1 MLWFK
6 PFFGHTN
13 YVADFYG
20 IPYHEA
26 GSDGHGEVKG
36 AEDGHGDDKAETG
49 KAEHHYVF
57 AGKPGEGA
65 LYIAPDNHVLDD
77 AHAVPKWVKASPFIA
92 MLGGFLM
99 AMWFYIWNPTLPARL
114 AENQRPLYL
123 FLKNKWYFDELY
135 DFLFVNPAKALGR
148 FLWKRGDGQ
157 VIDGTLNGVAMG
169 IVPFF
174 TKLAGRAQSGYIFTY
189 AFAMVI
195 GIAVL
200 VTWMS
205 MSGGAH

>member
-1 MLWFK
+1 
-6 PFFGHTN
+6 
-13 YVADFYG
+13 
-20 IPYHEA
+20 
-26 GSDGHGEVKG
+26 
-36 AEDGHGDDKAETG
+36 
-49 KAEHHYVF
+49 
-57 AGKPGEGA
+57 
-65 LYIAPDNHVLDD
+65 
-77 AHAVPKWVKASPFIA
+77 

-123 FLKNKWYFDELY
+123 FLKNKWYIDELY

-169 IVPFF
+169 IIPFF

-200 VTWMS
+200 VTWMT